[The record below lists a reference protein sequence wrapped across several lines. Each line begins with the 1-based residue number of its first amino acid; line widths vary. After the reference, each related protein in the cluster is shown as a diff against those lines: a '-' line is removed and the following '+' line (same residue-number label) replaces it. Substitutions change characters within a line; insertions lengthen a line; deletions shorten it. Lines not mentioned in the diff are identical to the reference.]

1 MVTRVFIFGLLM
13 LAAPLLR
20 AGELLDRI
28 VATVNGHAILLSDWQ
43 DEVRYEAFIGGRK
56 LQSVTA
62 QDKKA
67 ALDRL
72 TDRELLREQQ
82 DTVET
87 VPISAE
93 EIDKQL
99 EAMKADVAREA
110 MPWGEA
116 LAKYQLTEADL
127 RNHIALELSQLR
139 FIDAR
144 LRPSIQVEPDEI
156 AAYYRSHLSSS
167 TGGRPISLQE
177 ATPKIHELLTQE
189 KMNQELSSWLESLR
203 AQAEVRTFPADSS
216 DSEGPAQ

>member
-20 AGELLDRI
+20 AGEVLDRI

-72 TDRELLREQQ
+72 TDRELLREQEEMA
-82 DTVET
+82 ET

-99 EAMKADVAREA
+99 EAVKTDAAREG
-110 MPWGEA
+110 MPWGEV
-116 LAKYQLTEADL
+116 LAGYQLTEADI
-127 RNHIALELSQLR
+127 RNHIALELSELR
-139 FIDAR
+139 FVDAR

-167 TGGRPISLQE
+167 AGGQPISLQE
-177 ATPKIHELLTQE
+177 ATPKIRELLTQE
-189 KMNQELSSWLESLR
+189 KMNQELSTWLESLR
-203 AQAEVRTFPADSS
+203 SQAEIRTLPSDSS
-216 DSEGPAQ
+216 DSQGPAQ